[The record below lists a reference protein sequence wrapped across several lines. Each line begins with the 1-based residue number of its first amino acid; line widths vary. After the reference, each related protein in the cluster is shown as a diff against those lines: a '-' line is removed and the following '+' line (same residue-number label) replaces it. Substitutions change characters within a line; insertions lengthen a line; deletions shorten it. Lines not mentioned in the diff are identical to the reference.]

1 MKRDQNTCPSTD
13 EWIIKMWNTYTTKLY
28 SPVKKYK
35 IMTFAG
41 KWLEL
46 KKKSIEWNDQGI
58 EK

>member
-1 MKRDQNTCPSTD
+1 
-13 EWIIKMWNTYTTKLY
+13 MWNTYTTKLY